1 MPYVVMVTSRMGTI
15 WWLSAAS
22 EAGFR
27 TLETRER
34 ADVFPTVKDAHDAID
49 KLPQAFGEAGLI
61 FSVRDGRPISPIE

>member
-1 MPYVVMVTSRMGTI
+1 MVNRRK
-15 WWLSAAS
+15 S

-61 FSVRDGRPISPIE
+61 FAVEMVGRFRR